1 MRLFLL
7 PHLYHIHP
15 SIIYTR
21 RIVHIDSLTDYI
33 HYLVRCKDKTFACQL
48 RQILGFYPH
57 NIAIYR
63 EALMHRSLNHHR
75 PHEQKKDNERLEY
88 LGDAV
93 IETVVSDILYH
104 HFPGKKEGFLTSVR
118 SKIVQRSSLNRIAK
132 ETGLVEL
139 IQSTHI
145 NHTHNSFISG
155 NAFEALVGAIYLDR
169 GYAHCYRFFKER
181 IMGKYIDVNKV
192 AKEDD
197 NFKSKLIEW
206 GQKMQYR
213 IDFELISEN
222 IIGTNSPTFRTR
234 VCIEGIEAGVGFGYS
249 KKESQQL
256 AAKEAMRHIRKKTEL
271 YKNIVA
277 KHDEQKEQTAM
288 SKANEQPQEGLSE
301 GEKIELP
308 DDEKSIFIAAVL
320 DSSSSAEVGN
330 EAIASQNM
338 L

>member
-1 MRLFLL
+1 
-7 PHLYHIHP
+7 
-15 SIIYTR
+15 
-21 RIVHIDSLTDYI
+21 
-33 HYLVRCKDKTFACQL
+33 
-48 RQILGFYPH
+48 
-57 NIAIYR
+57 
-63 EALMHRSLNHHR
+63 MHRSLNHHR

-104 HFPGKKEGFLTSVR
+104 QFPGKKEGFLTSVR
-118 SKIVQRSSLNRIAK
+118 SKIVQRSSLNRLAK

-145 NHTHNSFISG
+145 NRTHNSFISG

-192 AKEDD
+192 SKEDD

-206 GQKMQYR
+206 SQKMQYQ
-213 IDFELISEN
+213 IEFELVSEN
-222 IIGTNSPTFRTR
+222 TIGTNSPTFRTR
-234 VCIEGIEAGVGFGYS
+234 VCIEGIEAGTGFGYS

-271 YKNIVA
+271 YKSIVA
-277 KHDEQKEQTAM
+277 KH
-288 SKANEQPQEGLSE
+288 
-301 GEKIELP
+301 
-308 DDEKSIFIAAVL
+308 
-320 DSSSSAEVGN
+320 N
-330 EAIASQNM
+330 EALNKIVEEDKKEAPAPESETQA
-338 L
+338 